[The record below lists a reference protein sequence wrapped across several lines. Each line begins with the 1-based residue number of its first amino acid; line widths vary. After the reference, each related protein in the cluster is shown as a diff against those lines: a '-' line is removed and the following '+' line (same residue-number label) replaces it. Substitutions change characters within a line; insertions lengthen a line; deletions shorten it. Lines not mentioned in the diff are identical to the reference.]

1 MIPLLRRVARVLPV
15 LALLAFCSSCE
26 GFFVS
31 NSSIQTIAV
40 TPSAIILAVAPN
52 ASTPG
57 DTFSLKASAVTVGG
71 TSTDATTTASWTS
84 SDPSVV
90 TVTAG
95 KVTVVG
101 TTGGST
107 ATITAKESG
116 QSGTAS
122 VLTYTGTAPST
133 LSVNLPSGLIPTSIT
148 PGQIFALTAV
158 ATVNNTTSANISSD
172 VVWSSSNTSAATVS
186 ANGVVTVLSTA
197 TTGTSFTITA
207 TAYLGPASATPTV
220 SGTSSNFT
228 ILGNTLL

>member
-1 MIPLLRRVARVLPV
+1 MTSLLRRVVRVLPV
-15 LALLAFCSSCE
+15 LASLAFCSSCD

-31 NSSIQTIAV
+31 NSSIQTLAV
-40 TPSAIILAVAPN
+40 TPSAVILAVAP
-52 ASTPG
+52 SVGTPG
-57 DTFSLKASAVTVGG
+57 DTFSLKASATTVGG
-71 TSTDATTTASWTS
+71 TATDATTTATWTS
-84 SDPSVV
+84 SDPSVA

-116 QSGTAS
+116 QSGTAT
-122 VLTYTGTAPST
+122 VLTYTGTAPAA
-133 LSVNLPSGLIPTSIT
+133 LSLNLPNGLLPTSIT

-158 ATVNNTTSANISSD
+158 ATVNNNTSANISSD
-172 VVWSSSNTSAATVS
+172 VVWTSSNTAAATVN

-197 TTGTSFTITA
+197 TTGISFTITA
-207 TAYLGPASATPTV
+207 TAYLGPAAATPTV
-220 SGTSSNFT
+220 SVTSSNFT